1 MLTQPV
7 GQLATPDP
15 AGREIEHEAFLIV
28 YGSDDL
34 SAVEEEKGLHGRVA
48 HALVAMTGDREAQRR
63 GLLNQRVM

>member
-48 HALVAMTGDREAQRR
+48 HALVAEKPSAAAFSTS
-63 GLLNQRVM
+63 V